1 MALIAA
7 HGVFAGLGQDA
18 AEVATH
24 SGRES
29 RVYMVRGVDAG
40 GGGAQGR
47 VELRGRAPRGWV
59 VGFGHGERVGPGR
72 LDRRQASAVTKWAW
86 NARGPVRHAAQVE
99 YMLYARGTDATCN
112 AKRRRLCDLAAA
124 DDGAPQ
130 V

>member
-1 MALIAA
+1 MMLIAA

-29 RVYMVRGVDAG
+29 RVHMVRGVDAG
-40 GGGAQGR
+40 GGGAQGG
-47 VELRGRAPRGWV
+47 VELRGRAQGGWV

-72 LDRRQASAVTKWAW
+72 LDRGQASAVTKWAW
-86 NARGPVRHAAQVE
+86 NARGPVWHAAQVE
-99 YMLYARGTDATCN
+99 YTLYARGIDATCN
-112 AKRRRLCDLAAA
+112 ARRQRPCDLAAS
-124 DDGAPQ
+124 DCGAPQ